1 MSSSGMT
8 DTELHEAL
16 LAAAMRSRSMS
27 DADRSTVLDE
37 MNRHKPKSG
46 DRVGCRPAPWRD
58 CPVITHYA
66 HVYEVD
72 LRVAGVRAHSR
83 PV

>member
-8 DTELHEAL
+8 DIELHEAL
-16 LAAAMRSRSMS
+16 LAAVTRSRSMS

-66 HVYEVD
+66 RVYEVD
-72 LRVAGVRAHSR
+72 LRVAGPRAHSR
-83 PV
+83 PM